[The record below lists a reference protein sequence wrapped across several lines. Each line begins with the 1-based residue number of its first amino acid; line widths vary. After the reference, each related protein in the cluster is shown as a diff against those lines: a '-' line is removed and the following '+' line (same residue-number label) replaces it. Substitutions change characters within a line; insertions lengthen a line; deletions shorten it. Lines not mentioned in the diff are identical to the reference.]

1 MRLGF
6 YGELPPSMMP
16 GSGTEMYLM
25 VGALHLGVGV
35 VTAMPIT
42 RLVSVMIFA
51 EAIYQNWAS
60 RPNRHHAR

>member
-1 MRLGF
+1 
-6 YGELPPSMMP
+6 MMP